1 MNEMYARDIS
11 RKVRSSHRLRGN
23 AGEPL
28 SQPPYGYM
36 KAPDNPKKWI
46 IDEDAAK
53 VVRQIYAWC
62 IEGKGN
68 ETISRLL
75 QEGEMLVPMAY
86 WQSKGLN
93 RGGKKT
99 QPNPY
104 KWCKTTVAKIL
115 SLREYTGDL
124 VNFKTYSKSFKNKTR
139 LRNDEEN
146 TVVFKD
152 KHEPIIERDTWER
165 VQKLVAKTKRRAP
178 KKENGEKNM
187 FCGLLYCADCGSPL
201 WFNVNHPNKA
211 IQYFNCSNYR
221 SNRGT
226 CPTTHYIRADSL
238 EQIVLC
244 ELRRLAEYLT
254 HDEEAFADLLEQKTN
269 KDLMRER
276 KTTESALQVAIARNN
291 EVSRLYERIYEDNVN
306 GKITDERFMQLS
318 HKYDTEQSD
327 LKKQI
332 LALRERLSELD
343 GMKTSKD
350 NFIKA
355 VRRFMEMQTLTPAM
369 LHELIDK
376 IEVHHITGTG
386 KSRVQQIVIHYRFVG
401 CVEIPDAPQ
410 AKHTLDTRQGVSVT
424 YEAIAV

>member
-1 MNEMYARDIS
+1 
-11 RKVRSSHRLRGN
+11 
-23 AGEPL
+23 
-28 SQPPYGYM
+28 
-36 KAPDNPKKWI
+36 
-46 IDEDAAK
+46 
-53 VVRQIYAWC
+53 
-62 IEGKGN
+62 
-68 ETISRLL
+68 
-75 QEGEMLVPMAY
+75 
-86 WQSKGLN
+86 
-93 RGGKKT
+93 
-99 QPNPY
+99 
-104 KWCKTTVAKIL
+104 
-115 SLREYTGDL
+115 
-124 VNFKTYSKSFKNKTR
+124 
-139 LRNDEEN
+139 
-146 TVVFKD
+146 
-152 KHEPIIERDTWER
+152 
-165 VQKLVAKTKRRAP
+165 
-178 KKENGEKNM
+178 M

-201 WFNVNHPNKA
+201 WFNVNHPNKS

-269 KDLMRER
+269 KDLQRER
-276 KTTESALQVAIARNN
+276 KATQCTLQAAIARNN

-306 GKITDERFMQLS
+306 GKVTDERFMQLS
-318 HKYDTEQSD
+318 HKYDAEQSD

-410 AKHTLDTRQGVSVT
+410 VHHTLDTRQGVCVT
-424 YEAIAV
+424 YQAIAV